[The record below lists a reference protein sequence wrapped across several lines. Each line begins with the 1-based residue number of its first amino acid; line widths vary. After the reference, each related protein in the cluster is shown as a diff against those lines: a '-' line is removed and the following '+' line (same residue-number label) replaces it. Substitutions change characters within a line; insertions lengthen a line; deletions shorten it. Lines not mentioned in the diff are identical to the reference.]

1 MCTYRSLFLL
11 TPISPL
17 ALHVR
22 GAPTKEVLH
31 ETQVLHGSQAIEL
44 MSLLKTSWEHVI
56 DAAFEYG
63 FSAQEFDYN
72 YALSRS

>member
-44 MSLLKTSWEHVI
+44 MSLLKNLLGTQLLMLPLNMDLAHKSLNI
-56 DAAFEYG
+56 IM
-63 FSAQEFDYN
+63 
-72 YALSRS
+72 L